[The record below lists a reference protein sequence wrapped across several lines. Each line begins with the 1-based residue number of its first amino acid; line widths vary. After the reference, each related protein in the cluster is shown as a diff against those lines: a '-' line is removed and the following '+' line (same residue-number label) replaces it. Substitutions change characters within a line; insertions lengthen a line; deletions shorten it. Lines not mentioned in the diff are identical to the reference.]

1 MSSFE
6 VNMSFLPLT
15 YRNNNIKMKS
25 LKYTFLLLAFLS
37 IASTSS
43 AQFGDILNKAKKV
56 VKGENPLSKDEV
68 ANGLKEA
75 LDQGI
80 EQAVDKLSAED
91 GYLKSQYK
99 VEIPSEA
106 EKVISKVKLVP
117 GFENVEKELI
127 LKMNRAAESAA
138 KKATPIFVDA
148 VKAITFD
155 DAMKILGGEQ
165 DAATMYLKDKS
176 YKNLYDT
183 FMPVIQGALDEVN
196 AREYWRS
203 VVKAY
208 NKLPFVK
215 DVNPELDDHV
225 NTKALFGLFSLIA
238 KKEEG
243 IRGNVSQR
251 NTDLLRK
258 VFGSQD

>member
-1 MSSFE
+1 
-6 VNMSFLPLT
+6 
-15 YRNNNIKMKS
+15 MKFT
-25 LKYTFLLLAFLS
+25 KYAFAV
-37 IASTSS
+37 IAFFAFTNVSH
-43 AQFGDILNKAKKV
+43 AQFGNILKKAEKV

-68 ANGLKEA
+68 ADGLKQA

-106 EKVISKVKLVP
+106 QKVVSKVKMVP
-117 GFENVEKELI
+117 GFENVEKDLI

-155 DAMKILGGEQ
+155 DAMNILGGKD

-176 YKNLYDT
+176 YQKLYEA
-183 FMPVIQGALDEVN
+183 FMPVIQSALDEVN

-203 VVKAY
+203 VVSAY
-208 NKLPFVK
+208 NNLPFVR

-225 NTKALFGLFSLIA
+225 NSKALVGMFSLIA

-243 IRGNVSQR
+243 IRGNVDQR
-251 NTDLLRK
+251 NTELLRK

>member
-1 MSSFE
+1 
-6 VNMSFLPLT
+6 
-15 YRNNNIKMKS
+15 MKS
-25 LKYTFLLLAFLS
+25 IKYIIPIMLVLLVS
-37 IASTSS
+37 SSVS
-43 AQFGDILNKAKKV
+43 AQFGNILDKAKKV

-91 GYLKSQYK
+91 GYLKSKYK
-99 VEIPSEA
+99 VEIPKEA
-106 EKVISKVKLVP
+106 KSVVSKVKKVP
-117 GFENVEKELI
+117 GFENVERDLI

-138 KKATPIFVDA
+138 SKATPIFVDA
-148 VKAITFD
+148 VKQITFD
-155 DAMKILGGEQ
+155 DAMNILGGDD

-176 YKNLYDT
+176 YQKLYEA
-183 FMPVIQGALDEVN
+183 FMPVIQNALDEVN
-196 AREYWRS
+196 AREYWKS
-203 VVKAY
+203 VVQTY

-225 NTKALFGLFSLIA
+225 NSKALVGMFSLIA

-243 IRGNVSQR
+243 IRGNVDQR
-251 NTDLLRK
+251 NTELLRK

>member
-1 MSSFE
+1 
-6 VNMSFLPLT
+6 
-15 YRNNNIKMKS
+15 MKS
-25 LKYTFLLLAFLS
+25 IKYLLILFTIIS
-37 IASTSS
+37 ISTTST
-43 AQFGDILNKAKKV
+43 AQFGKLLDKAKKV

-91 GYLKSQYK
+91 GYLASKYK
-99 VEIPSEA
+99 VRIPPEA
-106 EKVISKVKLVP
+106 KKVISKVKRVP
-117 GFENVEKELI
+117 GFENVEKDLI

-148 VKAITFD
+148 VKSITFD
-155 DAMKILGGEQ
+155 DAMNILGGED

-176 YKNLYDT
+176 YKKLYDA
-183 FMPVIQGALDEVN
+183 FMPVIQSALDEVN
-196 AREYWRS
+196 AREYWSS
-203 VVKAY
+203 VVNTY

-215 DVNPELDDHV
+215 NVNPELDDHV
-225 NTKALFGLFSLIA
+225 NSKALIGMFSLIA

-243 IRGNVSQR
+243 IRGNVDQR
-251 NTDLLRK
+251 NTDLLKK
-258 VFGSQD
+258 VFGSRD

>member
-1 MSSFE
+1 MNFKKYIF
-6 VNMSFLPLT
+6 VLFALT
-15 YRNNNIKMKS
+15 SVGTVSN
-25 LKYTFLLLAFLS
+25 
-37 IASTSS
+37 

-80 EQAVDKLSAED
+80 EEAVDKLSAED

-99 VEIPSEA
+99 VEIPTEA
-106 EKVISKVKLVP
+106 KKVVSKVKMVP
-117 GFENVEKELI
+117 GFENVERDLI
-127 LKMNRAAESAA
+127 EKMNRAAESAA

-155 DAMKILGGEQ
+155 DAMNILGGEN
-165 DAATMYLKDKS
+165 DAATIYLKDKS
-176 YKNLYDT
+176 YDNLYT
-183 FMPVIQGALDEVN
+183 AFMPVIQSALDEVN

-208 NKLPFVK
+208 NSLPFVK

-225 NTKALFGLFSLIA
+225 NTKALVGMFSLIA

-243 IRGNVSQR
+243 IRGDVGQR
-251 NTDLLRK
+251 NTDLLKK
-258 VFGSQD
+258 VFGSQDK

>member
-1 MSSFE
+1 MKFIKYIVAILLFATVSSS
-6 VNMSFLPLT
+6 VD
-15 YRNNNIKMKS
+15 
-25 LKYTFLLLAFLS
+25 
-37 IASTSS
+37 
-43 AQFGDILNKAKKV
+43 AQFGNILDKAKKV
-56 VKGENPLSKDEV
+56 VKGENPVSKDEV
-68 ANGLKEA
+68 ADGLKEA

-91 GYLKSQYK
+91 GYLKSPYK

-106 EKVISKVKLVP
+106 KKVISKVKMVP
-117 GFENVEKELI
+117 GFENVEKDLI
-127 LKMNRAAESAA
+127 IKMNRAAESAA

-148 VKAITFD
+148 VKTITFD
-155 DAMKILGGEQ
+155 DAMNILGGEN

-176 YKNLYDT
+176 YKELYKT
-183 FMPVIQGALDEVN
+183 FMPVIQSALDEVN

-208 NKLPFVK
+208 NNLPFVK

-225 NTKALFGLFSLIA
+225 NSKALVGLFSLIA

-243 IRGNVSQR
+243 IRENVDQR
-251 NTDLLRK
+251 NTKLLKK
-258 VFGSQD
+258 VFGNKD